1 MDRDSRIAS
10 QVYTA
15 KSDKA
20 FADSFIR
27 SYIPFI
33 KKEVSAFINRVCTDS
48 DDEYSIGLMAFYE
61 AIRGYDADKGAFL
74 SYAKLT
80 VKSRLIDFARRESR
94 HLGHISI
101 DDDTNEEERPYAETL
116 ADSRDYHSEQHNL
129 DAAKSEIAELVQVM
143 AEFGISLE
151 DVSENSPRQQ
161 RTAESCRR
169 IVQYAVA
176 NPTVLDELV
185 KTKKLPVTQLALGA
199 DVEKKTIERHRRYI
213 LAMLIIQT
221 NGFEILRGH
230 LRRSLMKGGMD
241 R

>member
-101 DDDTNEEERPYAETL
+101 DDDTSEDERPYAEHQEGV
-116 ADSRDYHSEQHNL
+116 SRYVLRTGDGDRRPDES
-129 DAAKSEIAELVQVM
+129 D
-143 AEFGISLE
+143 LE
-151 DVSENSPRQQ
+151 SRGRQPSVCFYQ
-161 RTAESCRR
+161 C
-169 IVQYAVA
+169 
-176 NPTVLDELV
+176 
-185 KTKKLPVTQLALGA
+185 
-199 DVEKKTIERHRRYI
+199 
-213 LAMLIIQT
+213 
-221 NGFEILRGH
+221 H
-230 LRRSLMKGGMD
+230 LRNDVLHHHDKQKPGRVGSVPE
-241 R
+241 